1 MIQFNKRNIKIF
13 TISLLFFFPLLWGC
27 NKTLESGPLEDIS
40 LNLVFDNKD
49 SLGVNAQAFLY
60 NIYGYLP
67 TGYNRVNG
75 DVLDAGDDDAI
86 PSAINQPVEDFSL
99 GKINPYTLPDN
110 VWDDSYTAIRN
121 VNIFLSNIDVV
132 PLNLPGEKDQWKAE
146 ARVLRAIAYFE
157 LIKRWGGVPIIGDTV
172 YNANEKIA
180 ITRSSFDQC
189 VDYIS
194 AQIDSAKNYL
204 PLSYNATYF
213 GRITRGAALA
223 IESRVLLYAAS
234 PLNNP
239 TNDLSKWKAAA
250 DAADSVMNLGIYSLD
265 NSFYDVFTSRK
276 NSEVILAHYNSP
288 NSSVERNNGPIG
300 SPRGDKGLTSPT
312 QELVDAFEMS
322 NGDSINDPSSGYNP
336 QNPYVNRDPRLAYT
350 VFYNGQSWLG
360 RTVQTYDGG
369 IDRPAGYGNATSGE
383 TRTGYYMR
391 KFLST
396 AGSLSSYSNTEHDFP
411 IIRYAEI
418 LLNYAEA
425 ENEAVGPDASVYN
438 AINAIRKR
446 AGLNPYALP
455 MGLSQIQM
463 RSRIHH
469 ERRVEMAFEEQRFWD
484 IRRWKIAGTVL
495 NGTLHGMQITKN
507 SDNTFTYKVV
517 NADNVTF
524 DATKMY
530 IYPIPYKETISN
542 TSLTQNPNW

>member
-1 MIQFNKRNIKIF
+1 MQINKRSIKIS
-13 TISLLFFFPLLWGC
+13 TISFLFFFPLLWGC

-40 LNLVFDNKD
+40 LDLVFDNKD

-75 DVLDAGDDDAI
+75 NVLDAGDDDAI

-121 VNIFLSNIDVV
+121 VNIFLANIDVV
-132 PLNLPGEKDQWKAE
+132 PLNLPGEKAQWKAE

-157 LIKRWGGVPIIGDTV
+157 LLKRWGGIPIIGDTI

-180 ITRSSFDQC
+180 INRSSFDQC
-189 VDYIS
+189 VNYIS

-204 PLSYNATYF
+204 PLSYSSTYF
-213 GRITRGAALA
+213 GRITRGAALGL
-223 IESRVLLYAAS
+223 ESRVLLYAAS

-276 NSEVILAHYNSP
+276 NPEVILAHYNSP
-288 NSSVERNNGPIG
+288 NSSVEQNNGPIG

-322 NGDSINDPSSGYNP
+322 NGDSITDPSSGYNP
-336 QNPYVNRDPRLAYT
+336 QNPYANRDPRMTYT
-350 VFYNGQSWLG
+350 VFYNGQTWLG

-425 ENEAVGPDASVYN
+425 ENEAIGPDGSVYN

-455 MGLSQIQM
+455 TGLSQSEM
-463 RSRIHH
+463 RTYIHH

>member
-1 MIQFNKRNIKIF
+1 MQTNKCNIKIF
-13 TISLLFFFPLLWGC
+13 FILFLILFPFLWGC

-40 LNLVFDNKD
+40 LNLVFDSKD

-67 TGYNRVNG
+67 DGYNRVDGN
-75 DVLDAGDDDAI
+75 VLDAGDDDAI
-86 PSAINQPVEDFSL
+86 PSAINQAVEDFSL

-110 VWDDSYTAIRN
+110 IWDNSYAAIRN
-121 VNIFLSNIDVV
+121 VNIFLANIDVV
-132 PLNLPGEKDQWKAE
+132 PLNLSGEKEQWKAE

-180 ITRSSFDQC
+180 ITRNSFDDC
-189 VDYIS
+189 VNYIS
-194 AQIDSAKNYL
+194 TQIDSAKNYL

-223 IESRVLLYAAS
+223 VESRVLLYAAS
-234 PLNNP
+234 LLNNP
-239 TNDLSKWKAAA
+239 TDNLSKWKAAA
-250 DAADSVMNLGIYSLD
+250 VAADSVMQLGIYSLD
-265 NSFYDVFTSRK
+265 NSFNDVFTSRK
-276 NSEVILAHYNSP
+276 NSEVILAHYTSP
-288 NSSVERNNGPIG
+288 NSTVEQDNGPIG

-322 NGDSINDPSSGYNP
+322 NGDSITDPASGYDP
-336 QNPYVNRDPRLAYT
+336 QKPYANRDPRLAST
-350 VFYNGQSWLG
+350 VFYNGQNWLG

-391 KFLST
+391 KFLS
-396 AGSLSSYSNTEHDFP
+396 ASGSQSSYSNTEHDFP

-425 ENEAVGPDASVYN
+425 ENEAVGPDASVYA

-446 AGLNPYALP
+446 AGLNPYSLP
-455 MGLSQIQM
+455 AGLSQSAM

-484 IRRWKIAGTVL
+484 IRRWRIAASVL
-495 NGTLHGMQITKN
+495 NGTLHGMQITQN
-507 SDNTFTYKVV
+507 SNNTFTYKVV
-517 NADNVTF
+517 NAENTSF
-524 DATKMY
+524 DASKMY
-530 IYPIPYKETISN
+530 LYPIPYKETISN
-542 TSLTQNPNW
+542 RSLTQNPNW